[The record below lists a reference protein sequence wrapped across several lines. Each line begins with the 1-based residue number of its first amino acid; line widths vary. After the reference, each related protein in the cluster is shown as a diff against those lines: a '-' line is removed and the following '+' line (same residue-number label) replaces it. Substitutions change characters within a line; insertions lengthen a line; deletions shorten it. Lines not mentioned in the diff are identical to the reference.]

1 MDFDFDHQKTLRS
14 LEQSARIPCFIC
26 RRIWEDWLRNPRSKD
41 PSDGGDDF
49 PLVVAHIT
57 PLSEKNSYRLDFS
70 LRGFGYWNEADRIG
84 ILLLQKTD
92 GEKDT
97 LKVTRSRSLNSP
109 EVLGLAKSWVSAC
122 VGPGHKNC
130 PSSGFES
137 RAGLQRSSDGLIN
150 SKASGSSGKIGNPKF
165 ERPFYPTRL
174 IELGPLSSTTVKL
187 VVTSDLMHP
196 NAENAHKPVGRY
208 VTLSHCWGHAKF
220 LTLTK
225 SNVCSFTRDGIPL
238 EKLTRTFQHAI
249 DFARRLGSGVEYIW
263 IDSLC
268 IIQGDKPD
276 WMHESTQMY
285 DVYRNSFLNISATAA
300 ENGSQ
305 GLYVGRDPERL
316 DREDVTLDV
325 GVVSKPASWY
335 PRILSKSEP
344 GCAKTLTQRWNIVDP
359 SHWNRIVDAAPVNTR
374 GWVLQE
380 RLLAPRVLHFCKDQI
395 AWECREFEASESCPA
410 GIDLELNCGI
420 IKPKTRFKDLMARKD
435 GTKVSSSDAAAVAS
449 EVDWKAIVEKYSL
462 LKLTQAKDKLVALA
476 GIAGQMYPLFEAPYV
491 AGMWNNKHF
500 TSQLLWRVEPR
511 FHKGVFSYPSRRP
524 EVYRAPSFS
533 WAAIDAPD
541 GVKCAPALEETSLL
555 IRMVRIRVN
564 PEPES
569 NSKFGLVQRNAYTDI
584 ACQKHQVAID
594 RKVRKTANG
603 TREDIFTWTL
613 VAGSKDIAN
622 MQPSVYLDSPEDDF
636 EQIRSRNP
644 VSSTWLVPAHR
655 NSSGDL
661 VCLLLQQ
668 IETGFRRVGLSV
680 SPRYMSS
687 GRGILGDKS
696 AHAIGDVRRWDEE
709 VIRIF

>member
-1 MDFDFDHQKTLRS
+1 MCGSSSSRTFSADTLFYLSSYLGGLAPKSSIERP
-14 LEQSARIPCFIC
+14 LGWRRLPAR
-26 RRIWEDWLRNPRSKD
+26 R
-41 PSDGGDDF
+41 
-49 PLVVAHIT
+49 AHIT
-57 PLSEKNSYRLDFS
+57 PFSEKNSYRLDFS
-70 LRGFGYWNEADRIG
+70 LRGFGYWDEADRIG
-84 ILLLQKTD
+84 ILLLQKTN
-92 GEKDT
+92 GETHT

-109 EVLGLAKSWVSAC
+109 EVLRLAKSWIAAC

-130 PSSGFES
+130 PSSNLEG
-137 RAGLQRSSDGLIN
+137 RAVLQRSSII
-150 SKASGSSGKIGNPKF
+150 SKASRSSGTIGNPKF

-174 IELGPLSSTTVKL
+174 
-187 VVTSDLMHP
+187 VVTSVLLHP
-196 NAENAHKPVGRY
+196 NAENAHKPV
-208 VTLSHCWGHAKF
+208 V
-220 LTLTK
+220 
-225 SNVCSFTRDGIPL
+225 IPL
-238 EKLTRTFQHAI
+238 EKLPRTFQHPI

-276 WMHESTQMY
+276 WLHESTQMY

-305 GLYVGRDPERL
+305 GLYAKRDPERL
-316 DREDVTLDV
+316 DGEDVMLDV
-325 GVVSKPASWY
+325 GAVSKPASWY
-335 PRILSKSEP
+335 HRILSKSEP
-344 GCAKTLTQRWNIVDP
+344 GCAKALTQRWNIVDP

-395 AWECREFEASESCPA
+395 AWECCEFEASESCPA

-435 GTKVSSSDAAAVAS
+435 GPKVSSSDAAAVAS

-462 LKLTQAKDKLVALA
+462 LKLTQAKEKLVALA
-476 GIAGQMYPLFEAPYV
+476 GIAGQMYPLLGAPYV

-603 TREDIFTWTL
+603 TREDLFTWTL

-622 MQPSVYLDSPEDDF
+622 RQPSMYLDSPEDDF
-636 EQIRSRNP
+636 EQIRSHNP
-644 VSSTWLVPAHR
+644 GSSTWLVPAHR

-668 IETGFRRVGLSV
+668 IEAGFRRVGLSV
-680 SPRYMSS
+680 SHRYMSS

-696 AHAIGDVRRWDEE
+696 AHSIGDARRWDEE